1 MNKLRGTFNVVAVK
15 APGYGDRRKEMLQDI
30 AILTGGTVISEEL
43 GLELKDTTLEQ
54 LGRCKSARIEKENTI
69 KPFAS
74 LSDDVITLAVFKKAE
89 RGDDFIIRLFNP
101 TSEVRKTD
109 LTLPAIGFEKEFTLG
124 AYEIKTLRI
133 NLSTK
138 EVKEVSLTE
147 K

>member
-1 MNKLRGTFNVVAVK
+1 MALSFF
-15 APGYGDRRKEMLQDI
+15 P
-30 AILTGGTVISEEL
+30 TGCA
-43 GLELKDTTLEQ
+43 K
-54 LGRCKSARIEKENTI
+54 EKENTI
-69 KPFAS
+69 RPFAT

-101 TSEVRKTD
+101 TADTRKTV
-109 LTLPAIGFEKEFTLG
+109 LSLPSIDFEKEFTLT

-138 EVKEVSLTE
+138 KVREVSLIE